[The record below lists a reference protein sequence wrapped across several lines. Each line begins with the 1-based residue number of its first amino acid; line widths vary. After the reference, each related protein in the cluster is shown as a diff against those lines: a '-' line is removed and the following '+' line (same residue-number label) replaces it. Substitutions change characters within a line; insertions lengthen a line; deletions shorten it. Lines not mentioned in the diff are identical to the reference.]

1 MGVRRLWIRASSAE
15 QHRLAIRS
23 RLVIMVVLV
32 AVGWRGMERGM
43 ERGRGREAEAE
54 AEARAVERE
63 EEEEAEGLMTRR
75 WIRDEVE
82 EDGSGGRTKADV
94 VAMRMA
100 RRRKRGGGWRRSCG
114 RGGGGARGAFITA
127 ALPPDR
133 YTHRRTSLPRL
144 G

>member
-1 MGVRRLWIRASSAE
+1 
-15 QHRLAIRS
+15 
-23 RLVIMVVLV
+23 
-32 AVGWRGMERGM
+32 
-43 ERGRGREAEAE
+43 
-54 AEARAVERE
+54 VER

-75 WIRDEVE
+75 WIRDEVK

-133 YTHRRTSLPRL
+133 YIHRRTSLPRL
-144 G
+144 AECVVCGAWRSQADPGHGRQSKADAFYLLCDVQIKTESQ